1 MILFIYVRSITCRS
15 KPFYDP
21 PLNIFQDSVRRLI
34 KEKNV
39 GWSLKEI
46 KEKIGGVAVRLG
58 AYKTI

>member
-1 MILFIYVRSITCRS
+1 MILIIYVSSMMYST
-15 KPFYDP
+15 KPFNDP

-34 KEKNV
+34 KEQNV